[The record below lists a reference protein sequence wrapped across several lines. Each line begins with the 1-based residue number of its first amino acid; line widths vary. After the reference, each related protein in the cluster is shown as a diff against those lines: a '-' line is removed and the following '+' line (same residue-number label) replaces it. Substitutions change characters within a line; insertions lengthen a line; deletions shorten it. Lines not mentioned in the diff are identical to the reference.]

1 MNDPLKIQ
9 LQIATQRRITTGGG
23 DTDYHAGF
31 VSWHNKTRKHMVV
44 HGTGGFDPIGTSALL
59 THHVSKWSPNVR
71 VYDPLL
77 FIERFSRIDP
87 SVTSLIYVYDLKQ
100 LGELVPSDV
109 TKFFSYLRY
118 ALMCNVRI
126 ITAVSCDLT
135 TPDLDALVI
144 NKRVS
149 SKLNAAFNDH
159 RFFSTLEI
167 K

>member
-1 MNDPLKIQ
+1 MPDILKTQ
-9 LQIATQRRITTGGG
+9 LQIAIQRRISVGGE
-23 DTDYHAGF
+23 DTEHHANF

-44 HGTGGFDPIGTSALL
+44 YGTGGFDPIGTSALL
-59 THHVSKWSPNVR
+59 TYYVSKWSPNVR
-71 VYDPLL
+71 IYDPLL
-77 FIERFSRIDP
+77 FIERFSRVDP
-87 SVTSLIYVYDLKQ
+87 SVTTLIYIYDLKQ

-109 TKFFSYLRY
+109 TKFFSYLKY

-126 ITAVSCDLT
+126 ITAVSCELT

-149 SKLNAAFNDH
+149 SKLNAAFNDL